1 MFDVQVNERH
11 IRDDRG
17 KRYGSPDDALS
28 NVAEFGADGAIV
40 SFWECARRIR
50 NMYGKDKSVADL
62 ENAVMDGRN
71 YLAYI
76 LCLET
81 RENPDV
87 HVCACAV
94 NQTYDPPVDEVNVK
108 SVEIGED
115 GRVK

>member
-1 MFDVQVNERH
+1 MMKYSQEQLEGFMFDVQANERH

-17 KRYGSPDDALS
+17 KRYGSPDDVLS

-50 NMYGKDKSVADL
+50 NMYGKDKDVADL

-76 LCLET
+76 LILLE
-81 RENPDV
+81 RETKKEGSICDIPV
-87 HVCACAV
+87 GVIPFREAV
-94 NQTYDPPVDEVNVK
+94 K
-108 SVEIGED
+108 
-115 GRVK
+115 